1 VIFLFSVM
9 KFQKYIDIKI
19 VRYNFSKIVQT
30 KRAVLTLLIF
40 ILLLSAKHTFAESD
54 QMPENPWSPPEYF
67 PSKAVLLEWDF
78 YEESWQLYSELIR
91 EIQSEAELILL
102 VNNIEDENK
111 FKNYLSDGDI
121 DLENIRFVHIPSGRI
136 WVRDHGPLSVWTD
149 NGVAFMDFEDFA
161 NSGVSS
167 ALPMNLAQLWEIDCF
182 QHGNL
187 ILDGGNFM
195 VDSYNTLFATDR
207 LYSNN
212 SGSSTEYIDTLLK
225 NYMGI
230 DNIVTFQQMGS
241 SDVWGHIDMQ
251 MKLLDDSTVVISSVE
266 QGWPVHSILEENF
279 EKFALLTSPFG
290 TPYRIARLPKAD
302 NWKSY
307 TNALIINNKVI
318 IPQYDHP
325 NDTIAVNTYQA
336 LMPHHQVVGINA
348 NAIVGWDGV
357 IHCITMQL
365 FDESQM
371 ETTETFTISVSI
383 YPDNG
388 GSVTGAGVYAENDT
402 ITLKA
407 IAAAGFVFE
416 SWTESGTIIEISDSL
431 NFLAEED
438 RHFTANFTQL
448 TEIQAVKTPILTV
461 YPNPASHYLGVNTEY
476 SALVHIYNIRG
487 QKVLSSKLDIIDIRA
502 LSSGIYFVKI
512 NESVIRIVK
521 L

>member
-1 VIFLFSVM
+1 
-9 KFQKYIDIKI
+9 
-19 VRYNFSKIVQT
+19 
-30 KRAVLTLLIF
+30 
-40 ILLLSAKHTFAESD
+40 
-54 QMPENPWSPPEYF
+54 
-67 PSKAVLLEWDF
+67 
-78 YEESWQLYSELIR
+78 
-91 EIQSEAELILL
+91 
-102 VNNIEDENK
+102 
-111 FKNYLSDGDI
+111 
-121 DLENIRFVHIPSGRI
+121 
-136 WVRDHGPLSVWTD
+136 
-149 NGVAFMDFEDFA
+149 
-161 NSGVSS
+161 
-167 ALPMNLAQLWEIDCF
+167 
-182 QHGNL
+182 
-187 ILDGGNFM
+187 
-195 VDSYNTLFATDR
+195 
-207 LYSNN
+207 
-212 SGSSTEYIDTLLK
+212 
-225 NYMGI
+225 
-230 DNIVTFQQMGS
+230 
-241 SDVWGHIDMQ
+241 
-251 MKLLDDSTVVISSVE
+251 
-266 QGWPVHSILEENF
+266 
-279 EKFALLTSPFG
+279 LLTSPFG